1 MKDFD
6 TLCKQIKTEHGK
18 AKYQTAE
25 QEVFPRVCQL
35 DQVVANTEAE
45 LRKVTDVFR
54 TMLRPLLKKLPL
66 KRRFNLGV
74 KDQMFDHYRKL

>member
-45 LRKVTDVFR
+45 FTEGN
-54 TMLRPLLKKLPL
+54 
-66 KRRFNLGV
+66 RRVSNNAPSITEEVAFEEEV
-74 KDQMFDHYRKL
+74 